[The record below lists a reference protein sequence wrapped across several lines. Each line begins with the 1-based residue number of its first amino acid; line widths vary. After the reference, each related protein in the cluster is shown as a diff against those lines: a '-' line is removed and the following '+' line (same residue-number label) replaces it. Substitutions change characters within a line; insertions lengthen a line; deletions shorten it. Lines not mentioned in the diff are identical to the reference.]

1 MRRCRRISVALA
13 AAFGLAGL
21 TVAGALSVAGIVGV
35 LGAPG
40 AFAHAGNGPPPNV
53 FTEVSAERCG
63 ACHASGGS
71 ALHADPALPPCRECH
86 GDPHEG
92 APPAATPAAATAPA
106 APEGAPD
113 ATDMILVPAGPAAV
127 GNDGR
132 EITEGRGNLDETPR
146 HTVQVAAFFIDR
158 YEVTN
163 ERYKRFVDLTGHE
176 APRHWKDGGIP
187 AGKERHPVV
196 YVNWFDAD
204 AFCRWEGKRLPN
216 ELEWEKAARGPD
228 GRTFPW
234 GDTFALDKANTPQ
247 RWAAL
252 HEKGDTMPVG
262 SFESGKSY
270 YGAYDMAGN
279 VWEWTQDWYLPYPG
293 NQYPNSFYGHKN
305 RVLRGGSWYD
315 CLSYGCGLSAPSYN
329 RSRFTPKI
337 RNNSFG
343 FRCAASA
350 DDQGHPVRETAPP
363 QTPADAPADG
373 DPEGPA
379 T

>member
-1 MRRCRRISVALA
+1 VSHRRRTSAAWTAALA
-13 AAFGLAGL
+13 GIVLAGL
-21 TVAGALSVAGIVGV
+21 
-35 LGAPG
+35 LGAG
-40 AFAHAGNGPPPNV
+40 VRAHAGDDPPPNV
-53 FTEVSAERCG
+53 FTEISAERCG
-63 ACHASGGS
+63 SCHAAQASGAGR
-71 ALHADPALPPCRECH
+71 AEHADPTAPPCRECH
-86 GDPHEG
+86 GDPHEATPTAATPIATDAP
-92 APPAATPAAATAPA
+92 APPAA
-106 APEGAPD
+106 GPD
-113 ATDMILVPAGPAAV
+113 ATEMVFVPAGPAII

-146 HTVQVAAFFIDR
+146 HTVQVASFLIDR

-163 ERYKRFVDLTGHE
+163 ARYKRYVDMAGAP
-176 APRHWKDGGIP
+176 APRHWKDGAIP
-187 AGKERHPVV
+187 EGKERHPVV
-196 YVNWFDAD
+196 YVSWFDAE

-216 ELEWEKAARGPD
+216 ELEWEKAARGPE

-234 GDTFALDKANTPQ
+234 GEKFALDKANTPQ
-247 RWAAL
+247 RWASL

-262 SFESGKSY
+262 SFEAGKSY

-305 RVLRGGSWYD
+305 RVLKGGSWYD
-315 CLSYGCGLSAPSYN
+315 CLSYGCGLSAPTYN

-343 FRCAASA
+343 FRCAVSA
-350 DDQGHPVRETAPP
+350 DDEGHPVRETAPP
-363 QTPADAPADG
+363 ETKPEDG
-373 DPEGPA
+373 PDGPA

>member
-1 MRRCRRISVALA
+1 MIPRRRISAAFVAL
-13 AAFGLAGL
+13 L
-21 TVAGALSVAGIVGV
+21 ALSVPAGLWAAGIGK
-35 LGAPG
+35 ADD
-40 AFAHAGNGPPPNV
+40 PPPNV

-63 ACHASGGS
+63 ACHSAQASGAGR
-71 ALHADPALPPCRECH
+71 AEHADPSAPACRECH
-86 GDPHEG
+86 GDPH
-92 APPAATPAAATAPA
+92 AATPVAVDTPT
-106 APEGAPD
+106 PPD
-113 ATDMILVPAGPAAV
+113 AGPDVSDMVFVPAGPAII

-163 ERYKRFVDLTGHE
+163 ERYKRYVDATGAD
-176 APRHWKDGGIP
+176 APRHWKDGAIP
-187 AGKERHPVV
+187 EGKERHPVV
-196 YVNWFDAD
+196 YVNWFDAQ
-204 AFCRWEGKRLPN
+204 AFCHWEGKRLPN

-228 GRTFPW
+228 GWTFPW
-234 GDTFALDKANTPQ
+234 GDKFSLDKANTPQ
-247 RWAAL
+247 RWASL

-262 SFESGKSY
+262 SFEAGKSY

-279 VWEWTQDWYLPYPG
+279 VWEWTSDWYLPYPG

-305 RVLRGGSWYD
+305 RVLKGGSWYD

-329 RSRFTPKI
+329 RSRFTPRI

-343 FRCAASA
+343 FRCAVSA
-350 DDQGHPVRETAPP
+350 DDQGHPVREESE
-363 QTPADAPADG
+363 PADAETGSP
-373 DPEGPA
+373 P